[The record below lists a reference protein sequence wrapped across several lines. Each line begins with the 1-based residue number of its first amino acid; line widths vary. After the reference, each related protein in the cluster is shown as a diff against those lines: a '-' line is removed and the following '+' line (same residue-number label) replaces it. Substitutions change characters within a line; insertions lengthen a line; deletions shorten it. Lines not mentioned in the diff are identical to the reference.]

1 MPRSFDMS
9 ADYEGSVEEVHRAFY
24 EADYWKARLAE
35 TPVDV
40 ATLESIR
47 VGGDSGDDGTI
58 EVVTLQ
64 MVRSHNLPGL
74 VTQLHRGDLSVRREE
89 TWGPVK
95 EGIATASIAGSIVD
109 APVNLWGTAVLSP
122 IPESGGSRMTL
133 QVTIQVRIPFIGGK
147 LERLIGTQLS
157 QLVTIEQRF
166 TTLWI
171 TQIRSGTDPA
181 ANLQLVGKYAGEAA
195 TAGAQLVVFPE
206 ATMCRLGVPLRQVAE
221 PVDGPWANGV
231 RRIATEAG
239 ITVIAGM
246 FTPTG
251 DGRVTNT
258 LIAAGPGTPNQPDA
272 HYHKIHLYDAFGFT
286 ESRTVAPGREPV
298 VVVVDGVRVGLT
310 VCYDIRFPALYTEL
324 ARRGAQLI
332 AVCASWGSGP
342 GKLEQWTLLARAR
355 ALDSMSYV
363 AAAGQADP
371 GDARTGVGAS
381 SAAPTGVGGSL
392 VASPLGEV
400 VVSAGTQPQLLV
412 ADIDVDNVAA
422 ARDRIAVLRNQT
434 DFVQIDKAQSRG

>member
-1 MPRSFDMS
+1 MRI
-9 ADYEGSVEEVHRAFY
+9 A
-24 EADYWKARLAE
+24 LA
-35 TPVDV
+35 
-40 ATLESIR
+40 
-47 VGGDSGDDGTI
+47 
-58 EVVTLQ
+58 
-64 MVRSHNLPGL
+64 
-74 VTQLHRGDLSVRREE
+74 
-89 TWGPVK
+89 
-95 EGIATASIAGSIVD
+95 
-109 APVNLWGTAVLSP
+109 
-122 IPESGGSRMTL
+122 
-133 QVTIQVRIPFIGGK
+133 
-147 LERLIGTQLS
+147 
-157 QLVTIEQRF
+157 
-166 TTLWI
+166 
-171 TQIRSGTDPA
+171 QIRSGTDPA

-400 VVSAGTQPQLLV
+400 VV
-412 ADIDVDNVAA
+412 
-422 ARDRIAVLRNQT
+422 
-434 DFVQIDKAQSRG
+434 